1 MMEQGISASAIDRL
15 RSTAVFL
22 GIMTV
27 LRGHFSPLFSFFDVF
42 LKLKGT
48 QGDVRS
54 LARPLISLDS

>member
-1 MMEQGISASAIDRL
+1 MEQGISASKICRL

-22 GIMTV
+22 RTV
-27 LRGHFSPLFSFFDVF
+27 MMLHGHFSPLFSFFDGL

-48 QGDVRS
+48 QGDGRS